1 MLKKLRIGVVLC
13 ILLAIFLFYITKSYN
28 FLIPTIIL
36 MVINTSLDIL
46 ITVKEKE
53 YRTYKWIAITDLI
66 AGAAW
71 ICIVII
77 VFSVMKE
84 VYNIVGNDYPK
95 YTLISSLLSFI
106 ASMLRNYLKSEEFK
120 LSDNNNIKGD

>member
-1 MLKKLRIGVVLC
+1 MLKKLRKAVVLG
-13 ILLAIFLFYITKSYN
+13 ILLVIFLFYITKSYN
-28 FLIPTIIL
+28 FLIPTIML

-77 VFSVMKE
+77 VFLVMKE
-84 VYNIVGNDYPK
+84 VYNIVGSDYPK
-95 YTLISSLLSFI
+95 YTFISSIVFFI
-106 ASMLRNYLKSEEFK
+106 VSLLRN
-120 LSDNNNIKGD
+120 